1 MNALVQYEDGKF
13 DVMQRAAKAL
23 AESGY
28 FADAKSLAQAVV
40 KVMAGAELGLAPFA
54 SMAGIHIIQGRP
66 ALGANV
72 IATLIKNDPRYDYR
86 VVELTD
92 AVCRIQFY
100 ENGQACGVSEFTAT
114 DAKKAGT
121 KNMDRYAKNMLFAR
135 AMSNGAK
142 WFVPGV
148 FGGAPIYTPEELGAD
163 VDGDGD
169 IVEGVLVE
177 TAQPAK
183 ATRPAVAEVEPEPE
197 MPGANLRSINFA
209 GADLHG
215 ANLRGAHLRGANM
228 EGVNLAGANL
238 EGANLE
244 GANLT
249 DACLVHAKLHRT
261 HLRGANLEGANL
273 TGANLIRA
281 SLEGANLTCANLAGA
296 RLSHTISDSYR
307 HDAEAAALLRDYD
320 ETVAGFLAGTGRV

>member
-1 MNALVQYEDGKF
+1 MSNALIQYEEGKF
-13 DVMQRAAKAL
+13 EVMQRVAKAL
-23 AESGY
+23 ADSGY
-28 FADAKSLAQAVV
+28 FPDAKAFSQAVV

-92 AVCRIQFY
+92 TVCRIQFY
-100 ENGQACGVSEFTAT
+100 EAGQACGISEFTAA

-148 FGGAPIYTPEELGAD
+148 FGGAPVYTPEELGAD
-163 VDGDGD
+163 VDGNGD

-177 TAQPAK
+177 EVKQEPVKAAQTDDTPRLTDDELVIMEATAKEFWAQVVNLISRYSHVKPAQLAAK
-183 ATRPAVAEVEPEPE
+183 KLGFEKVPADAAARVEMYRAIRDYALQRDAEEASAEEEAGRVAPPFGTDGG
-197 MPGANLRSINFA
+197 PGAFNT
-209 GADLHG
+209 
-215 ANLRGAHLRGANM
+215 
-228 EGVNLAGANL
+228 E
-238 EGANLE
+238 
-244 GANLT
+244 
-249 DACLVHAKLHRT
+249 
-261 HLRGANLEGANL
+261 
-273 TGANLIRA
+273 
-281 SLEGANLTCANLAGA
+281 
-296 RLSHTISDSYR
+296 
-307 HDAEAAALLRDYD
+307 
-320 ETVAGFLAGTGRV
+320 

>member
-197 MPGANLRSINFA
+197 MPGDETAIYDTPAKEFWGQVIHLIDRYSHVKAAQNAARKLGYGTVPIDAMKRVEMYRAIRDHAAVRDAEEA
-209 GADLHG
+209 G
-215 ANLRGAHLRGANM
+215 
-228 EGVNLAGANL
+228 
-238 EGANLE
+238 EGAEQPALIE
-244 GANLT
+244 TTGGGA
-249 DACLVHAKLHRT
+249 A
-261 HLRGANLEGANL
+261 
-273 TGANLIRA
+273 
-281 SLEGANLTCANLAGA
+281 
-296 RLSHTISDSYR
+296 Y
-307 HDAEAAALLRDYD
+307 AE
-320 ETVAGFLAGTGRV
+320 

>member
-86 VVELTD
+86 VLELTD
-92 AVCRIQFY
+92 TVCRIQFY
-100 ENGQACGVSEFTAT
+100 EAGQACGVSEFTAQ

-177 TAQPAK
+177 TTPPAK
-183 ATRPAVAEVEPEPE
+183 ATRPVVAEVEPEPE
-197 MPGANLRSINFA
+197 PEFAADETAIYEASARDFFTVAATLIPRYDHPNAVKNAAKKLDFAKVPANALERVEMYRAIRDHAVARDAEEARQAEEAGHVAPLFGTDGGPGAF
-209 GADLHG
+209 DT
-215 ANLRGAHLRGANM
+215 
-228 EGVNLAGANL
+228 E
-238 EGANLE
+238 
-244 GANLT
+244 
-249 DACLVHAKLHRT
+249 
-261 HLRGANLEGANL
+261 
-273 TGANLIRA
+273 
-281 SLEGANLTCANLAGA
+281 
-296 RLSHTISDSYR
+296 
-307 HDAEAAALLRDYD
+307 
-320 ETVAGFLAGTGRV
+320 